1 MASYFLVVFTDV
13 HDRQVR
19 VWSGDAVWAMGDP
32 EERES
37 YLLQGVRPP
46 IVVGG
51 NATLVRTVG
60 KRTYVHSAT
69 TQSTVLP

>member
-1 MASYFLVVFTDV
+1 
-13 HDRQVR
+13 
-19 VWSGDAVWAMGDP
+19 MGDP

-37 YLLQGVRPP
+37 YLPQGSRPP

-51 NATLVRTVG
+51 NATLVRTLG
-60 KRTYVHSAT
+60 KRTYVHSAYVHSAT